1 MNIIFLTGHVGQDP
15 QKKSFENNRTVI
27 TFSLAT
33 NKRYKGKDG
42 EMHETPT
49 QWHNVQAWGY
59 LADVPVEKGSL
70 VHVVGEVQYR
80 EYTDKDGIKRW
91 TTDVVATEL
100 HIIQRV
106 KKVQSAPMP
115 NISDDPF
122 AKNNPSTTDNAPLP
136 TAIPGAAPTGDG
148 DDLPF

>member
-1 MNIIFLTGHVGQDP
+1 MNIIFLTGHVGQEP
-15 QKKSFENNRTVI
+15 KSKTFENNRKVI

-59 LADVPVEKGSL
+59 LADTPVEKGNM

-80 EYTDKDGIKRW
+80 EYTDKEGIKRW
-91 TTDVVATEL
+91 TTDVLATEL
-100 HIIQRV
+100 HII
-106 KKVQSAPMP
+106 KKMAKAGVTPMP
-115 NISDDPF
+115 DISDDPF
-122 AKNNPSTTDNAPLP
+122 AKRNQATADTDPLP
-136 TAIPGAAPTGDG
+136 TSIGGTQVAGE
-148 DDLPF
+148 DDVPF